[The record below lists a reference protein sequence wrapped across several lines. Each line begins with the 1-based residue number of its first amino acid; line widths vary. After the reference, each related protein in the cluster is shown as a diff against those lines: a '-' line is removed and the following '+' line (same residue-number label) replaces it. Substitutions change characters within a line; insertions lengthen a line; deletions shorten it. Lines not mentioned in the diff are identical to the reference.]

1 MKRTRHCSRS
11 AAVTYFLPK
20 CSFMSRHT
28 VHGTKK
34 NSFPIPAADC
44 GKRTP
49 PGVAFQRVP
58 LFLCQNVPLQT
69 ICRCVLR
76 FKDYGA
82 PAVKRSLKVR
92 LCAGGKAA
100 LELSVAALF
109 QNAERFRG
117 FVYVG
122 PLPVRIEGA
131 GGFYCALEKVALCV
145 VDFVLIPQ
153 GGALVVYHGS
163 TPLPNTGRRV
173 WSPCPP

>member
-1 MKRTRHCSRS
+1 MFEVRRGNVLS
-11 AAVTYFLPK
+11 AEMLFHVPPYRPRNKEEFV
-20 CSFMSRHT
+20 S
-28 VHGTKK
+28 
-34 NSFPIPAADC
+34 NPAADC

-100 LELSVAALF
+100 LEFSVAALF
-109 QNAERFRG
+109 QNAERFGG

-131 GGFYCALEKVALCV
+131 GGFYCTLEKVALRV
-145 VDFVLIPQ
+145 VDLVLIPQ

-173 WSPCPP
+173 WSPMPAISA